1 MTKPVFDF
9 DDGRVLFP
17 FSDTMGTAADGRLLL
32 RLSDCCAMDLDSG
45 GLHLLSGWDDG
56 RDDGW
61 DD

>member
-9 DDGRVLFP
+9 DDGRFLFP
-17 FSDTMGTAADGRLLL
+17 FSDTMGTAADSRLLL

-56 RDDGW
+56 W